1 MFEINDTVMYKFVVC
16 KIKESFTRSE
26 TKEKYFSLRPI
37 FDPSSE
43 ILIPISNLSSNMRNL
58 ITPEKAN
65 ELFDMFESLEIIDKP
80 TKFIESEY
88 RKAIVSTQPEDLLK
102 VIKTTKCRIQEKS
115 NLHLRRNE
123 KDAQYL
129 SRCEEYLYPEIAVSL
144 GITIDEVSERFN
156 LLMDRWY
163 STHQQPNS

>member
-1 MFEINDTVMYKFVVC
+1 MFEINDIVMYKFVVC
-16 KIKESFTRSE
+16 KIQETFTRSE

-37 FDPSSE
+37 FDTSSE
-43 ILIPISNLSSNMRNL
+43 ILIPMSNLSSNMRRL
-58 ITPEKAN
+58 ITAEKAN
-65 ELFDMFESLEIIDKP
+65 ELFDMFDSLDIIDKP

-88 RKAIVSTQPEDLLK
+88 RKAIISTQPEDLLR
-102 VIKTTKCRIQEKS
+102 VIKTTKSRIQEKS

-144 GITIDEVSERFN
+144 GITIDEVRERFN
-156 LLMDRWY
+156 SMMDKWY
-163 STHQQPNS
+163 AGQQQANS